1 VEFQRDSM
9 TRNGWSA
16 KESNTMNETKQPKSA
31 NNRAAGIWFSL
42 LLTLFLTLPANSH
55 AQSKS
60 LVPGESRTAGAWRS
74 VGPAPP
80 AIEASIAVDA
90 ATRTVYIASLGGGIL
105 KSRDGGQTF
114 APANQGLGSLIVA
127 SLAMAQ
133 NDPNLVY
140 AGTGAG
146 IYKTTDGGATWS
158 ATGSDLLPLSLI
170 IDPTDPN
177 ILYAGFNGD
186 LQKTTDGGDTWLSS
200 ANGIDNP
207 LVFSLAIDPNNTSVV
222 YAGTAGTGAFKS
234 VDGGATWNPLNVDT
248 TVWSLYVDPSNSN
261 VIYAGSNG
269 NGVYKSTNAGA
280 SFARTGSP
288 AVGVVLALAKNGK
301 RLYAGTATQGVS
313 VSKDDGATW
322 TNTGISEGL
331 GLVLSAA
338 SDGSVYAGTN
348 FDGVFERIPSTKD
361 SDEDDRRASTWRR
374 LAWAQLKNCR
384 CQNGHALGIDPNNH
398 EHVFF
403 STNDGGLFVTREG
416 GRDWEDGG
424 EDGLTSRAPRS
435 IAFDPQDSNLVYAGS
450 FTGGGLYRSHDHGR
464 HWERRLFGSSKIYV
478 AGVTVDPVDHSIYV
492 STFRSGDGIWKSAD
506 FGETFIR
513 IDRAPGSLPDDFL
526 FLSGR
531 GITVNPQ
538 HHRTVFFAGNSGIWR
553 STDAGASWINVDE
566 SPSLSVTVDPVESNI
581 VYAGTF
587 AGVLK
592 SVDGGASFVSQSDG
606 LPDGFQT
613 ARTGSVQVDPR
624 NHNVLYVAFEGAG
637 VFKSTNGG
645 TSWAAINSGL
655 DDLNVFGIALDA
667 DSPEI
672 LYVSTNSSVYKTTSG
687 GELSERK

>member
-1 VEFQRDSM
+1 M
-9 TRNGWSA
+9 NATRRC
-16 KESNTMNETKQPKSA
+16 KSPNKKA
-31 NNRAAGIWFSL
+31 ISICFAL
-42 LLTLFLTLPANSH
+42 LFTLFLAMPANSR

-60 LVPGESRTAGAWRS
+60 VVAGEFRSAGAWRS

-80 AIEASIAVDA
+80 AIEASIAIDT
-90 ATRTVYIASLGGGIL
+90 ATRTVFIASLGGGIL
-105 KSRDGGQTF
+105 KSTDGGQTF
-114 APANQGLGSLIVA
+114 AAANQGLDSLVVA

-133 NDPNLVY
+133 NDPNLIY

-146 IYKTTDGGATWS
+146 IYKTVNGGKTWT
-158 ATGSDLLPLSLI
+158 ATGSADLPLSLI

-186 LQKTTDGGDTWLSS
+186 LQKTTDGGETWVSS

-207 LVFSLAIDPNNTSVV
+207 LVFSLAIDPNNTSVL

-234 VDGGATWNPLNVDT
+234 VDGGTTWNPLNVDT
-248 TVWSLYVDPSNSN
+248 TVWSLYVDPTNSN

-280 SFARTGSP
+280 SFVLTGSP
-288 AVGVVLALAKNGK
+288 AVGVVLALVKSGK

-322 TNTGISEGL
+322 TNTGISDGL
-331 GLVLSAA
+331 GLVLSVG

-348 FDGVFERIPSTKD
+348 FDGVFERTASTRD
-361 SDEDDRRASTWRR
+361 SDEDDRRASNWRR
-374 LAWAQLKNCR
+374 VAWRQLKDCR
-384 CQNGHALGIDPNNH
+384 CQNGHALGIDPSNH

-403 STNDGGLFVTREG
+403 STNDGGLLVTRDG
-416 GRDWEDGG
+416 GRNWEDGG
-424 EDGLTSRAPRS
+424 ENGLTSRAPRS
-435 IAFDPQDSNLVYAGS
+435 IAFDPQEPKLVYAGS
-450 FTGGGLYRSHDHGR
+450 FTGGGLYRSRDHGR

-492 STFRSGDGIWKSAD
+492 STFRSGDGIWKSTD
-506 FGETFIR
+506 FGETFMR

-526 FLSGR
+526 ALSGR
-531 GITVNPQ
+531 GITVDPQ
-538 HHRTVFFAGNSGIWR
+538 HHHTVLFAGPSGIWR
-553 STDAGASWINVDE
+553 STDAGASWINVDQT
-566 SPSLSVTVDPVESNI
+566 PSLSVTVDPVEPNI

-587 AGVLK
+587 TGVLK

-624 NHNVLYVAFEGAG
+624 RHNVLYVAFEGAG
-637 VFKSTNGG
+637 VFKSLNGG
-645 TSWAAINSGL
+645 NSWTAINTGL
-655 DDLNVFGIALDA
+655 DDLGVFGIALDA
-667 DSPEI
+667 DSPDI

-687 GELSERK
+687 GEMNERK

>member
-1 VEFQRDSM
+1 MRE
-9 TRNGWSA
+9 TRRY
-16 KESNTMNETKQPKSA
+16 KSA
-31 NNRAAGIWFSL
+31 STEVVSVCFAIFFA
-42 LLTLFLTLPANSH
+42 LFLTTPTNSR

-60 LVPGESRTAGAWRS
+60 LSGGSFRPAEAWRS

-80 AIEASIAVDA
+80 AIEASIAVDS

-105 KSRDGGQTF
+105 KSKDGGQTF
-114 APANQGLGSLIVA
+114 AAANQGLDSLVVA

-133 NDPNLVY
+133 NDPNLIY

-146 IYKTTDGGATWS
+146 IYKTTNGGANWT

-170 IDPTDPN
+170 IDPTDAN

-186 LQKTTDGGDTWLSS
+186 LQKTTDGGDTWMSS

-207 LVFSLAIDPNNTSVV
+207 LVFSLAIDPNNTSVL

-234 VDGGATWNPLNVDT
+234 VDGGTTWNPLNVDT
-248 TVWSLYVDPSNSN
+248 TVWSLYVDPTNSN

-280 SFARTGSP
+280 SFVRSGSP
-288 AVGVVLALAKNGK
+288 AVGVVLALAKSGK

-313 VSKDDGATW
+313 VSRDDGVTW
-322 TNTGISEGL
+322 TNTRISDGL
-331 GLVLSAA
+331 GLVLSVGL
-338 SDGSVYAGTN
+338 DGSVYAGTN
-348 FDGVFERIPSTKD
+348 FDGVFEHPATTKD
-361 SDEDDRRASTWRR
+361 SDEGDRGASNWRR
-374 LAWAQLKNCR
+374 VAWRQLKECR
-384 CQNGHALGIDPNNH
+384 CQNGHALGIDPGNH

-403 STNDGGLFVTREG
+403 STNDGGLFVTHDG
-416 GRDWEDGG
+416 GRNWEDGG
-424 EDGLTSRAPRS
+424 ENGLTSRAPRS
-435 IAFDPQDSNLVYAGS
+435 IAFDPQEPKFVYAGS
-450 FTGGGLYRSHDHGR
+450 FTGGGFYRSRDHGQ

-506 FGETFIR
+506 FGETFTR

-526 FLSGR
+526 SLSGR
-531 GITVNPQ
+531 GITIDPQ
-538 HHRTVFFAGNSGIWR
+538 HHQTVFFAGNSGIWR
-553 STDAGASWINVDE
+553 SSDAGASWINVDE
-566 SPSLSVTVDPVESNI
+566 TASLSVTVDPVESKF

-587 AGVLK
+587 TGVLK

-613 ARTGSVQVDPR
+613 ARTGSVQVNPR

-637 VFKSTNGG
+637 VFKSLNGG
-645 TSWAAINSGL
+645 DTWTAINNGL
-655 DDLNVFGIALDA
+655 DDLGVFGIALDA
-667 DSPEI
+667 ESPDI

-687 GELSERK
+687 GETSERK

>member
-1 VEFQRDSM
+1 
-9 TRNGWSA
+9 
-16 KESNTMNETKQPKSA
+16 MNARRPHKSA
-31 NNRAAGIWFSL
+31 SKEAVNIWFSL
-42 LLTLFLTLPANSH
+42 LFALFLTLPANSH
-55 AQSKS
+55 TQSKS
-60 LVPGESRTAGAWRS
+60 LVAGEFRSAGAWRS

-80 AIEASIAVDA
+80 AIEASIAVDT

-105 KSRDGGQTF
+105 KSKDGGQTF
-114 APANQGLGSLIVA
+114 AAANQGLDSLVVA

-133 NDPNLVY
+133 NEPNLIY

-146 IYKTTDGGATWS
+146 IYKTTNGGTTWTP
-158 ATGSDLLPLSLI
+158 TGSDLLPLSLI
-170 IDPTDPN
+170 IDPTNPS

-186 LQKTTDGGDTWLSS
+186 LQKTTDGGDTWVSS

-207 LVFSLAIDPNNTSVV
+207 LVFSLAIDPNSTSVV

-234 VDGGATWNPLNVDT
+234 VDGGANWYPLNVDT
-248 TVWSLYVDPSNSN
+248 TVWSLYVDPTNSN

-280 SFARTGSP
+280 SFVRTGSP
-288 AVGVVLALAKNGK
+288 AVGVVLALAKSGK

-348 FDGVFERIPSTKD
+348 FDGVFEHTPSAKESAEND
-361 SDEDDRRASTWRR
+361 LRPSNWRR
-374 LAWAQLKNCR
+374 LAWDQLKRCS
-384 CQNGHALGIDPNNH
+384 CQNGHALGIDPTDH
-398 EHVFF
+398 EHAFF
-403 STNDGGLFVTREG
+403 STNDGGLFVTHDG
-416 GRDWEDGG
+416 GRTWEDGG
-424 EDGLTSRAPRS
+424 EDGLTSRAPRG
-435 IAFDPQDSNLVYAGS
+435 IAFDPQDSKLVYAGS
-450 FTGGGLYRSHDHGR
+450 FTGGGLYRSRDHGQ
-464 HWERRLFGSSKIYV
+464 HWERRLFGSGTIYV
-478 AGVTVDPVDHSIYV
+478 AGISVDPVDHSIYV
-492 STFRSGDGIWKSAD
+492 STFRSGDGIWKSTD
-506 FGETFIR
+506 FGETFTR
-513 IDRAPGSLPDDFL
+513 IDRAPGSLPNDFL

-531 GITVNPQ
+531 GIKVDPQ
-538 HHRTVFFAGNSGIWR
+538 HHQTVFFAGNSGIWR

-566 SPSLSVTVDPVESNI
+566 DPSLSVTVDPVASNI

-613 ARTGSVQVDPR
+613 SRTGAVQVDPR

-645 TSWAAINSGL
+645 DSWTAINSGL
-655 DDLNVFGIALDA
+655 DDLGVFGIALDS
-667 DSPEI
+667 DSPDI

-687 GELSERK
+687 GE

>member
-1 VEFQRDSM
+1 
-9 TRNGWSA
+9 
-16 KESNTMNETKQPKSA
+16 MNETKQPKSA
-31 NNRAAGIWFSL
+31 NKREAGVWFSLFLIL
-42 LLTLFLTLPANSH
+42 LLTLPENSH

-60 LVPGESRTAGAWRS
+60 LVLGESRTVGAWRS

-114 APANQGLGSLIVA
+114 APANQGLGSLVVA

-133 NDPNLVY
+133 NDPNMVY

-146 IYKTTDGGATWS
+146 IYKTTNGGATWS
-158 ATGSDLLPLSLI
+158 ATGSGLLPLSLI
-170 IDPTDPN
+170 VDPTN
-177 ILYAGFNGD
+177 SNTLYAGFNGD
-186 LQKTTDGGDTWLSS
+186 LQKTTDGGDTWVSS

-207 LVFSLAIDPNNTSVV
+207 LVFSLAIDPNNTSVL

-234 VDGGATWNPLNVDT
+234 VDGGATWNPLNVDA
-248 TVWSLYVDPSNSN
+248 TVWSLYVDPTNSN

-280 SFARTGSP
+280 SFVRTGSP
-288 AVGVVLALAKNGK
+288 AVGVVLALAKSGQ

-322 TNTGISEGL
+322 TNTGISDGL
-331 GLVLSAA
+331 GLVLSVG

-348 FDGVFERIPSTKD
+348 FDGVFEHSASATN
-361 SDEDDRRASTWRR
+361 SDEDDRQTSDWNRV
-374 LAWAQLKNCR
+374 AWAQLKDCR
-384 CQNGHALGIDPNNH
+384 CQNGHALSIDPGNH

-403 STNDGGLFVTREG
+403 STNDGGLFVTDDG
-416 GRDWEDGG
+416 GRNWEDGG
-424 EDGLTSRAPRS
+424 AQGLTSRAPRS
-435 IAFDPQDSNLVYAGS
+435 IAFDPQDSKLVYAGS
-450 FTGGGLYRSHDHGR
+450 FTGGGFYRSHDHGR

-478 AGVTVDPVDHSIYV
+478 AGVAVDPVNHSIYV

-531 GITVNPQ
+531 GITVDPQ
-538 HHRTVFFAGNSGIWR
+538 HHQTVFFAGNSGIWR
-553 STDAGASWINVDE
+553 STDAGASWINVDQ
-566 SPSLSVTVDPVESNI
+566 SPALSVTVDPVESNI

-592 SVDGGASFVSQSDG
+592 SVDAGSSFVSQSVG

-645 TSWAAINSGL
+645 DSWTAINTGL
-655 DDLNVFGIALDA
+655 EDLNVFGIALDA
-667 DSPEI
+667 DSPDI

-687 GELSERK
+687 GEMSETK